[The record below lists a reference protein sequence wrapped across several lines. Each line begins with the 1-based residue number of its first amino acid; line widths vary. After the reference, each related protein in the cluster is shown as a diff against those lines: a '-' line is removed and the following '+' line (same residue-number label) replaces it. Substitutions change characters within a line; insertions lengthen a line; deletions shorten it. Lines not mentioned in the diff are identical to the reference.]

1 MKKLTLIFI
10 LLFSTVMFSSPS
22 FAKWTS
28 VGTGVKGDTFYV
40 DFDRI
45 RKHDGYV
52 YFWDMTDNLKPSDGD
67 LSGSSYIQGDCKLF
81 RHKSLSFSFYKQPM
95 GRGPAQVLK
104 PHKEVQGWQYPSP
117 NSISEVILK
126 SVCSH

>member
-1 MKKLTLIFI
+1 
-10 LLFSTVMFSSPS
+10 MFSSPS

-28 VGTGVKGDTFYV
+28 VGKDMKGNTYYV

-52 YFWDMTDNLKPSDGD
+52 YFWDMTDNLIPRDSI
-67 LSGSSYIQGDCKLF
+67 LSASSYMQGDCKLF
-81 RHKSLSFSFYKQPM
+81 RTKNLSFSFYKQPM
-95 GRGPAQVLK
+95 GRGPANVMK
-104 PHKEVQGWQYPSP
+104 PVKEVQGWRYPLP
-117 NSISEVILK
+117 NTASEIILK